1 MPLDDGRGHVRACI
15 ARYFTRNF
23 SRGFLCVC
31 SPTTKSAAAGDSGDM
46 QSSVPGDGGD
56 HWIVLSLT
64 GVLRRVRELRRHRE
78 RSEWS
83 GDEELVFP
91 SLVGT
96 PLSHSNVLSRVLRP
110 IAEEAGAP
118 WAGFHAFRHTCAS
131 MLFERGANAKQ
142 VQKWLGHHSAAFTL
156 SKYIHLLG
164 DELGEPL
171 AIDTELA
178 GATVGA
184 TSVTELTR
192 GAGAPAEADS
202 AQEAEFAIQHKPA
215 QAAALGS

>member
-1 MPLDDGRGHVRACI
+1 M
-15 ARYFTRNF
+15 
-23 SRGFLCVC
+23 
-31 SPTTKSAAAGDSGDM
+31 
-46 QSSVPGDGGD
+46 
-56 HWIVLSLT
+56 LSLA

-192 GAGAPAEADS
+192 EAGAPVEADS

-215 QAAALGS
+215 PARDDCITLDAVVRSELDRPVAAHIHTAGGIAARLQQRQDSRKGIHRAFLL